1 MSSVNGNGYSVLL
14 RQRLLPRMP
23 YNKQYFLRFV
33 LRFIKVSLLLNFAVF
48 TDYNK
53 YSDVFEKLLFS
64 IGFDWEIFEEKIILI
79 ISHYLVISL
88 G

>member
-1 MSSVNGNGYSVLL
+1 
-14 RQRLLPRMP
+14 
-23 YNKQYFLRFV
+23 
-33 LRFIKVSLLLNFAVF
+33 VF